1 MSAASVQQLRARAT
15 PAVRNRGPAIL
26 IAAAAVSSAGN
37 FAFHATASRMLGP
50 GAYSTVAA
58 LLAMLVVV
66 AVPIGAVQTAVT
78 QASANSS
85 GASAVPTM
93 GRSAYVGAAIL
104 AVGVALA
111 APLNSLLHLH
121 DPTAVALASA
131 WAAVACVGA
140 VAKGSLLGRLR
151 YGPVAGALLAGA
163 SVRLAL
169 GAVLIPWFGVDGAML
184 ATVAG
189 ETCAALIAV
198 SAMRGDLLEL
208 RGDALRPRG
217 TDATIALAAQLGLWT
232 LVGITTMVGRRVL
245 PAEQAGD
252 FAAASTIASAA
263 TFLPFTAAV
272 AFLPHFARDGSR
284 APLRR
289 ALTLS
294 AVLGGGAAAAL
305 VVAPQRAV
313 HLLAGRSFDADPLVV
328 APLAIGCALVGCT
341 GVAVFFLIARR
352 RAAALAVWPG
362 AAGVALGAFVAH
374 DARALALVGLCA
386 AAIAATTT
394 ITAALR
400 VAAEAHDEEVEVALP
415 PQEVDLSV
423 VVPTFNGGDRL
434 RPAVEAV
441 VATLQRTGWTYE
453 VIVAVDGS
461 TDGSERTLAALPRE
475 VAVTFAAVN
484 EGKGAALNRGFR
496 LARGRLVGF
505 VDGDGDIDPSVL
517 IPLAAECTRPGVWA
531 AIASKHRA
539 GAEVHMSAPRAV
551 LSRGYRLLVRLLFGL
566 DVSDTQ
572 CGAKVFERDALGT
585 TLAWSRERGF
595 AFDVELLAL
604 GHRFALGE
612 IAEVPVRLSRTGGRS
627 TVSATAVLRT
637 LRETLRVWGRVLD
650 TPVVVTAPDTGIS
663 VSLPARPALEVA
675 CAS

>member
-1 MSAASVQQLRARAT
+1 MSARAVQT
-15 PAVRNRGPAIL
+15 PEFRPDPAIRNRGPAIL
-26 IAAAAVSSAGN
+26 IAAATLSSAGN

-50 GAYSTVAA
+50 GSYSSVAA
-58 LLAMLVVV
+58 LLALLVVI
-66 AVPIGAVQTAVT
+66 AVPIGAIQTAVT
-78 QASANSS
+78 QASAGSTD
-85 GASAVPTM
+85 ASAIATM

-111 APLNSLLHLH
+111 SPLNALLRLH
-121 DPTAVALASA
+121 DPLAVALASS
-131 WAAVACVGA
+131 WAAVACVSA

-151 YGPVAGALLAGA
+151 YGPVALALVAGA
-163 SVRLAL
+163 SARLVL

-198 SAMRGDLLEL
+198 SNMRGDLLAL
-208 RGDALRPRG
+208 RGHALRPRG

-232 LVGITTMVGRRVL
+232 LAGITTMVGRRVL
-245 PAEQAGD
+245 PAGQAGD
-252 FAAASTIASAA
+252 FAAASTITSAA

-289 ALTLS
+289 ALTVS
-294 AVLGGGAAAAL
+294 ALLGGSAATAL
-305 VVAPQRAV
+305 VLAPQRAV
-313 HLLAGRSFDADPLVV
+313 QMLAGRSFSADPLVV
-328 APLAIGCALVGCT
+328 TPLAVGSALVGCT

-352 RAAALAVWPG
+352 RAAALSVWPG
-362 AAGVALGAFVAH
+362 AAGVALGAFVAQ
-374 DARALALVGLCA
+374 DARALALVGLVA
-386 AAIAATTT
+386 AAIAAATT
-394 ITAALR
+394 ITLAWRASGE
-400 VAAEAHDEEVEVALP
+400 VHDEGGEVPLP
-415 PQEVDLSV
+415 PWEVDLSV

-434 RPAVEAV
+434 RPTVEAV
-441 VATLQRTGWTYE
+441 VATLQDTDRTYE

-461 TDGSERTLAALPRE
+461 TDGSERTLFGLPPE
-475 VAVTFAAVN
+475 VVVTLADVN
-484 EGKGAALNRGFR
+484 EGKGSALGRGFR

-505 VDGDGDIDPSVL
+505 VDGDGDIDPAVL
-517 IPLAAECTRPGVWA
+517 TSLADECERPGVWA
-531 AIASKHRA
+531 AIASKHRT
-539 GAEVHMSAPRAV
+539 GAEVHMSAPRAL

-572 CGAKVFERDALGT
+572 CGAKVFERDALAH
-585 TLAWSRERGF
+585 TLAWARERGF

-604 GHRFALGE
+604 GHRFSLGD

-627 TVSATAVLRT
+627 TVSAGAVLRT
-637 LRETLRVWGRVLD
+637 LRETLRVWGRVID

-663 VSLPARPALEVA
+663 VSLPVRSNLEVA